1 MNIKP
6 KIFIGLFITADDALF
21 DFLER
26 VNEMLYTTTY
36 KFDNYY
42 FFSECLCFI
51 VNYVME
57 YFMHRER
64 TMEKDV
70 KNLTYIGKVMQL
82 AVNAVNNI
90 STQQNDFVNVIDS
103 IQRFICYVK
112 NTFAMKNVREMLS
125 GYFVDKKMT
134 LLNMSDNNK
143 VDYSNEIVDVLIKN
157 LKSFEINSLI

>member
-1 MNIKP
+1 
-6 KIFIGLFITADDALF
+6 
-21 DFLER
+21 
-26 VNEMLYTTTY
+26 
-36 KFDNYY
+36 
-42 FFSECLCFI
+42 
-51 VNYVME
+51 
-57 YFMHRER
+57 MHRER
-64 TMEKDV
+64 TVEKDV

-143 VDYSNEIVDVLIKN
+143 VDYSNEIVALYKEDKEDVQK
-157 LKSFEINSLI
+157 EENSK